1 MTDATTVEERLRAR
15 YDWLTRAERQ
25 VAAALLESYPA
36 LGLSSITHLAATAKV
51 STPTVLRL
59 VHKLDYEGFG
69 AFQDALR
76 AELQARVS
84 GPIDKRAVRSVGA
97 PGGHILN
104 RFAEAVVANLQG
116 TLTQVE
122 SETFDA
128 TVKTISDPQRRVF
141 VTGGRITRALA
152 DYLFTHLQVLRPGV
166 TQLGTAPGVWPHY
179 LLDIAEGDVLVLF
192 DIRRYETVLQRLAE
206 LAHARGAQIVLFTD
220 QWGSPIAP
228 LAQYRFAC
236 RVEAPSAW
244 DSTLALLF
252 VAEALIGAVE
262 ERGWPQARERMQT
275 LESIFD
281 QTRLFRKFT

>member
-1 MTDATTVEERLRAR
+1 MTDTTTVEERLRAR
-15 YDWLTRAERQ
+15 YDRLTRAERQ

-51 STPTVLRL
+51 STPTALRL
-59 VHKLDYEGFG
+59 VHKLGYDGFG

-76 AELQARVS
+76 AELEARVS
-84 GPIDKRAVRSVGA
+84 GPIDKRALRSTGA
-97 PGGHILN
+97 PGGHTLN

-122 SETFDA
+122 SEAFDSA
-128 TVKTISDPQRRVF
+128 AEIIADSQRRVF
-141 VTGGRITRALA
+141 VTGGRITGSLA
-152 DYLFTHLQVLRPGV
+152 EYLFTHLQVMRPGV
-166 TQLGTAPGVWPHY
+166 RQLGTAPGVWPHY
-179 LLDIAEGDVLVLF
+179 LLDIAEGDVLILF

-206 LAHARGAQIVLFTD
+206 LAHGHGAQIVLFTD

-228 LAQYRFAC
+228 LARHRFAC

-244 DSTLALLF
+244 DSTIALLF
-252 VAEALIGAVE
+252 VVEALIGAVE
-262 ERGWPQARERMQT
+262 ERGWAQARDRMQM

>member
-1 MTDATTVEERLRAR
+1 MTETFTVEQRLRAH
-15 YDWLTRAERQ
+15 YDRLTRAERQ

-59 VHKLDYEGFG
+59 VHKLGFDGFG
-69 AFQDALR
+69 GFQDALR
-76 AELQARVS
+76 AELQARTS
-84 GPIDKRAVRSVGA
+84 GPIDKRALRSMGA

-104 RFAEAVVANLQG
+104 RFAEAAVANLQG
-116 TLTQVE
+116 TLAQVE
-122 SETFDA
+122 SEVFDA
-128 TVKTISDPQRRVF
+128 AVKIIADPQRRVF

-179 LLDIAEGDVLVLF
+179 LLDIAQGDVLVLF

-206 LAHARGAQIVLFTD
+206 LAHGRGAQIVLMTD

-228 LAQYRFAC
+228 LAQHRFAC

-252 VAEALIGAVE
+252 IVEALVGGVE
-262 ERGWPQARERMQT
+262 EMAWAEARERMQT

-281 QTRLFRKFT
+281 QTRLFRKFI